1 MKKTITLLLLVFLNS
16 MFAFAQCGDCE
27 SQSKC
32 DKIRPKTETVAQSNA
47 EDEFEAYDPAKEK
60 AAASSSDADEFEAY
74 NPNADTNSVAG
85 DTQPVVAEKSITEHK
100 LFFPILSLIMT
111 ALAGVFIRYEAT
123 RKLRGVFLIASAVV
137 LGFYVGACPCP
148 ISSFSYAIIAMTGGK
163 FIWENIVWFVALI
176 PLTYIFHK
184 TWCGWI
190 CHLGALQE
198 FLYMPAAKIKF
209 LRSRRTQL
217 VMKYMRYALVLTLIV
232 QVAITHSYMYD
243 AIDPFKTAYNLGY
256 NASYTEWILLALLL
270 VSSIFIYR
278 PFCKAACP
286 IGLILGW
293 VTKIKGAA
301 VVGYEGNCT
310 NCAICARTCN
320 TQAIYRQDN
329 QSTLENKE
337 CIACG
342 ECMDGCSK
350 SALKIYRNSEKHNE
364 TIKMCKDSF
373 RD

>member
-1 MKKTITLLLLVFLNS
+1 MKKTISLILLVLLNS
-16 MFAFAQCGDCE
+16 VFAFAQCGDCE
-27 SQSKC
+27 SKSKC
-32 DKIRPKTETVAQSNA
+32 DRIRPKTETVAQSNS
-47 EDEFEAYDPAKEK
+47 EDEFEVYNPADEK
-60 AAASSSDADEFEAY
+60 AASTADADEFEEY

-85 DTQPVVAEKSITEHK
+85 ATPIVEVEKSFTDHK

-111 ALAGVFIRYEAT
+111 ALAGVFVRYEST
-123 RKLRGVFLIASAVV
+123 RKLRGVFLITSAVV
-137 LGFYVGACPCP
+137 LGFYIGACPCP
-148 ISSFSYAIIAMTGGK
+148 ISSFSYAIIAMTGGI
-163 FIWENIVWFVALI
+163 FVWENIIWFVALI

-184 TWCGWI
+184 TWCGWV

-217 VMKYMRYALVLTLIV
+217 VMKYMRYVLVLTLIV

-243 AIDPFKTAYNLGY
+243 SIDPFKTAYNLGY
-256 NASYTEWILLALLL
+256 NAGYTEWILLALLL
-270 VSSIFIYR
+270 ISSIFIYR

-293 VTKIKGAA
+293 ITKIKGAA
-301 VVGYEGNCT
+301 VLGYEDNCT
-310 NCAICARTCN
+310 NCAVCARTCN
-320 TQAIYRQDN
+320 TQAIYRNNN

-342 ECMDGCSK
+342 ECMDGCRQ
-350 SALKIYRNSEKHNE
+350 SALKIYRNNENHNE
-364 TIKMCKDSF
+364 TIKMCKDSD
-373 RD
+373 RN